1 MKRIIKDTLVLF
13 AITLIAGLLLGGVY
27 KITKSPIEAQA
38 KAKTEKAY
46 KAVFYKYYEQVT
58 DAEGAA
64 DSIVSEMSFDEWSAD
79 ELMALSQGFA
89 AELGDNTAN
98 TLDGLVT
105 AYDSEGKVTGFVM
118 TITNSEAYG
127 GSIPMSVGILVDGT
141 VAGVEILSI
150 SETPGLGMN
159 AQSDSFL
166 GQFTGV
172 ATDEFAYTKTGKQ
185 ADNEIDAIS
194 SATYTTRSMT
204 HGVNAALA
212 AYRAMQKS
220 SILMGAMEGGAV
232 NE

>member
-1 MKRIIKDTLVLF
+1 MLYRPRNLICPAIIL
-13 AITLIAGLLLGGVY
+13 
-27 KITKSPIEAQA
+27 
-38 KAKTEKAY
+38 
-46 KAVFYKYYEQVT
+46 
-58 DAEGAA
+58 
-64 DSIVSEMSFDEWSAD
+64 
-79 ELMALSQGFA
+79 
-89 AELGDNTAN
+89 
-98 TLDGLVT
+98 
-105 AYDSEGKVTGFVM
+105 
-118 TITNSEAYG
+118 NSELIFCHAVNKAH
-127 GSIPMSVGILVDGT
+127 IT
-141 VAGVEILSI
+141 
-150 SETPGLGMN
+150 
-159 AQSDSFL
+159 DSFL

>member
-1 MKRIIKDTLVLF
+1 MKRIVKDTLVLF

-27 KITKSPIEAQA
+27 SITKTPIEAQT

-46 KAVFYKYYEQVT
+46 KAVFYKYFDMVT
-58 DAEGAA
+58 DAPGAA
-64 DSIVSEMSFDEWSAD
+64 DKIVDELRFVQWSAD
-79 ELMALSQGFA
+79 EVAALKESFA
-89 AELGDNTAN
+89 ANLADNTSN
-98 TLDGLVT
+98 TLDSVVT
-105 AYDSEGKVTGFVM
+105 AYGSDNNISGYVM

-127 GSIPMSVGILVDGT
+127 GSIQMSVGILVDGT

>member
-27 KITKSPIEAQA
+27 SITKTPIEAQT

-46 KAVFYKYYEQVT
+46 KAVFYKYFDMVT
-58 DAEGAA
+58 DAPGAA
-64 DSIVSEMSFDEWSAD
+64 DKIVDELRFVQWSAD
-79 ELMALSQGFA
+79 EVAALK
-89 AELGDNTAN
+89 GDNTSN
-98 TLDGLVT
+98 TLDSVVT
-105 AYDSEGKVTGFVM
+105 AYGSDNNISGYVM

-127 GSIPMSVGILVDGT
+127 GSIQMSVGILVDGT

>member
-27 KITKSPIEAQA
+27 SITKTPIEAQTKA
-38 KAKTEKAY
+38 KAEKAY

-79 ELMALSQGFA
+79 ELTALSQGFA

-118 TITNSEAYG
+118 TITNSEAYD
-127 GSIPMSVGILVDGT
+127 GSIQMSVGIL
-141 VAGVEILSI
+141 A
-150 SETPGLGMN
+150 
-159 AQSDSFL
+159 
-166 GQFTGV
+166 
-172 ATDEFAYTKTGKQ
+172 
-185 ADNEIDAIS
+185 
-194 SATYTTRSMT
+194 
-204 HGVNAALA
+204 AALTFLIVNHRDISVHGNCTERTFLRAEGTADA
-212 AYRAMQKS
+212 ACLAGIHYRLA
-220 SILMGAMEGGAV
+220 LFR
-232 NE
+232 

>member
-27 KITKSPIEAQA
+27 SITKTPIEAQTKA
-38 KAKTEKAY
+38 KAEKAY
-46 KAVFYKYYEQVT
+46 KAVCYKYFDMAT
-58 DAEGAA
+58 DAPGAA
-64 DSIVSEMSFDEWSAD
+64 DKIVDELRFVQWSAD
-79 ELMALSQGFA
+79 EVAALKESFA
-89 AELGDNTAN
+89 ANLGDNTSN
-98 TLDGLVT
+98 TLDSVVT
-105 AYDSEGKVTGFVM
+105 AYGSDNNISGYVM
-118 TITNSEAYG
+118 TITNSEAYD
-127 GSIPMSVGILVDGT
+127 GSIQMSVGILVDGT

-194 SATYTTRSMT
+194 SATFTTRSMT